1 MSAQILQCIPVHLV
15 FCFPTQLN
23 RDLDHCH
30 HQMKHLNTLLTEKKE
45 SVLSY
50 QDKITNM
57 RAELAELRD
66 YAITSGRRQEAQV

>member
-1 MSAQILQCIPVHLV
+1 
-15 FCFPTQLN
+15 
-23 RDLDHCH
+23 
-30 HQMKHLNTLLTEKKE
+30 MKHLNTLLTEKKE